1 MRLSFIVT
9 LLTALLIVS
18 GSFFVEAAT
27 TGQSPG
33 KISISTTPS
42 GAAITLDG
50 IPMGT
55 SPAVLS
61 GIAAGNHRLVLKMTG
76 YQDSSRIVKVS
87 AGTTKT
93 VSVNLVRAMV
103 TTARPTTLP
112 TITPSRDTAVLLY
125 TKRSSSIEVTYPKK
139 IRSSTSTGSGGAVSY
154 KWKYTITFRDTSG
167 QGFTLNSLMR
177 EYYVPSSGRSY
188 VYYPSRTSINRDIG
202 AYGTYTDSGSIISTG
217 NSYGCELCNGQA
229 TFTYYGRNAKGN
241 NIEIPLGIT
250 LVQ

>member
-1 MRLSFIVT
+1 MRSFFIVT
-9 LLTALLIVS
+9 LLTALLLVS
-18 GSFFVEAAT
+18 GFITVGAAT
-27 TGQSPG
+27 AGQSQG
-33 KISISTTPS
+33 KITISTTPA

-61 GIAAGNHRLVLKMTG
+61 GITAGNHRLVLKKAG
-76 YQDSSRIVKVS
+76 YQEYTSTVRVSAATTRTVSANLVKV
-87 AGTTKT
+87 T
-93 VSVNLVRAMV
+93 V
-103 TTARPTTLP
+103 TTARQTTQPTGTYS
-112 TITPSRDTAVLLY
+112 TDTSVLQY
-125 TKRSSSIEVTYPKK
+125 TKRSSSIEITYPKK
-139 IRSSTSTGSGGAVSY
+139 IRASISTGAGGSVSY
-154 KWKYTITFRDTSG
+154 KWKYAITFRDTSG
-167 QGFTLNSLMR
+167 QGFSLTSLNR

-202 AYGTYTDSGSIISTG
+202 AFGTYTDSGSIISTG

-241 NIEIPLGIT
+241 NVEVPLSMT